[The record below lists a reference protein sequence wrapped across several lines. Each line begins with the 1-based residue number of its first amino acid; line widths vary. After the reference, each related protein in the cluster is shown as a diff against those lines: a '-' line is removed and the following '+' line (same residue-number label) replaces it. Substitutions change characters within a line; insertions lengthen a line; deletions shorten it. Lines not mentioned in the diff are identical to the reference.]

1 MLQRLPFS
9 SPLHTYSSSELVEL
23 SRKVELIELIT
34 EVGLVELIELIT
46 LVELGEQIELVALV
60 KCNSSMTENNKDK
73 SVAIK

>member
-1 MLQRLPFS
+1 MPFS
-9 SPLHTYSSSELVEL
+9 SPLHTYSSSELVA
-23 SRKVELIELIT
+23 LIA
-34 EVGLVELIELIT
+34 LVELIELIT